1 MTAASHHA
9 ALSSETDSAT
19 QGCGHRPRPAHGQ
32 QMSFFFKTFSCR
44 VFVSRATN
52 SRVHLVD
59 RQDLTEFRSGVS
71 FLSLK
76 LTPAEAFDER
86 RSQISSL

>member
-1 MTAASHHA
+1 LWTPTTTGAWTA
-9 ALSSETDSAT
+9 DV
-19 QGCGHRPRPAHGQ
+19 
-32 QMSFFFKTFSCR
+32 FFFKTFSCR
-44 VFVSRATN
+44 VFVSRATY